1 MDILEEMG
9 LLSGEKAPPGRR
21 RVAFLTNLLCH
32 MSQVRKRTLLIGIC
46 ITAGVALLLL
56 SFGGGS
62 KSHLYETDGGIIDL
76 SHIKE
81 IKSGMTFSLK
91 RRYLYITWIDIG
103 PDSPI
108 TKETIQTAKNAARK
122 VRESFSGP
130 WHEKVSV
137 CADAYVELDGRR
149 IRLEKMNGYTCYD
162 VERCL
167 DHWFEV
173 VTDIYRRKP

>member
-1 MDILEEMG
+1 
-9 LLSGEKAPPGRR
+9 
-21 RVAFLTNLLCH
+21 
-32 MSQVRKRTLLIGIC
+32 
-46 ITAGVALLLL
+46 
-56 SFGGGS
+56 
-62 KSHLYETDGGIIDL
+62 
-76 SHIKE
+76 
-81 IKSGMTFSLK
+81 MTFSLK
-91 RRYLYITWIDIG
+91 ALYGYDTWIDIR

-108 TKETIQTAKNAARK
+108 TKETIQTAKSAARK

-149 IRLEKMNGYTCYD
+149 IRLEKMNGHTCYD